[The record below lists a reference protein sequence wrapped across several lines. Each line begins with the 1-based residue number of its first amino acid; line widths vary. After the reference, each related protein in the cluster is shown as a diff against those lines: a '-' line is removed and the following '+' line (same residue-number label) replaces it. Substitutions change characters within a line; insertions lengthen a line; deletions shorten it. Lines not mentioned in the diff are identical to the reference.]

1 MTGIGLAARVEAVR
15 GFNRF
20 YTQKI
25 GVLRKGLLASP
36 FPLTEARILYELGRR
51 RNLTASDL
59 CRELGLD
66 AGYVSRI
73 LRAFEKKRLIA
84 RRRSAEDGRRSF
96 LGLTAAGRAA
106 FALLDR
112 RSRAE
117 IGMILDRLP
126 EGDQVRLVAAMRS
139 IERLLGAQTADKPA
153 WRLRPHRAGDMGWVV
168 QRHGEIYAEEYGWDE
183 SFEALVAEIVAKF
196 IQTYDPARERCWIA
210 EWHGAPAGSVFLV
223 RQSERTAKLRLLI
236 VEPAARGLGIGA
248 ALVEECLRFAN
259 AAGYRKVTL
268 WTQSILTAARRIYQQ
283 AGFRLVRTE
292 PHRSFG
298 HDLVGE
304 YWEKKL

>member
-1 MTGIGLAARVEAVR
+1 MTEPGLAARVEAVR

-25 GVLRKGLLASP
+25 GVLREGLLASP

-51 RNLTASDL
+51 EDLTASAL
-59 CRELGLD
+59 CRDLGLD

-73 LRAFEKKRLIA
+73 LRGFERKRLIT

-96 LGLTAAGRAA
+96 VALTEAGREA
-106 FALLDR
+106 FALLNR

-117 IGMILDRLP
+117 IGALLKQLAA
-126 EGDQVRLVAAMRS
+126 GDQAQLVASMRS
-139 IERLLGAQTADKPA
+139 IERLLGVAPDGTPG
-153 WRLRPHRAGDMGWVV
+153 WRLRAHGPGDMGWVV
-168 QRHGEIYAEEYGWDE
+168 QRHGAIYAEEYGWGE

-196 IQTYDPARERCWIA
+196 IQTYDGARERCWIA
-210 EWHGAPAGSVFLV
+210 ERAGAPAGSVFLV
-223 RQSERTAKLRLLI
+223 RHSDRVAKLRLLI
-236 VEPAARGLGIGA
+236 VDPAARGLGIGA
-248 ALVEECLRFAN
+248 ALVEECLRFAG

-268 WTQSILTAARRIYQQ
+268 WTQSILTAARAIYQN
-283 AGFRLVRTE
+283 AGFHLVRQE
-292 PHRSFG
+292 PHHSFG

-304 YWEKKL
+304 HWEKKL